1 MSRLDELDVVIRR
14 KNGKVIAGFP
24 QLGLFAKADDVN
36 AALAALDA
44 KKKAFV
50 ADLEEA
56 GELDTLEIEDRPAPT
71 RRIAMIRPAGD
82 LGQFALKA
90 GIVVCCVVAAFV
102 ISGVLMASKV
112 ERSIE
117 NAVNS
122 VKSVKIGGSQF
133 WTRMEDELDRMARP
147 GSDLPEAKKQKLLAD
162 IRAIAAKWR
171 PFVVEI
177 QSALADPNNP
187 PRSAGTS
194 ANK

>member
-56 GELDTLEIEDRPAPT
+56 GELDTLEIEDRPAST
-71 RRIAMIRPAGD
+71 RRVATITPAGG
-82 LGQFALKA
+82 LGQFALKT

-102 ISGVLMASKV
+102 ISAS
-112 ERSIE
+112 
-117 NAVNS
+117 
-122 VKSVKIGGSQF
+122 
-133 WTRMEDELDRMARP
+133 
-147 GSDLPEAKKQKLLAD
+147 
-162 IRAIAAKWR
+162 
-171 PFVVEI
+171 
-177 QSALADPNNP
+177 
-187 PRSAGTS
+187 
-194 ANK
+194 